1 MTMAR
6 ANNSVLRVING
17 AVSLPNVGINGSAFK
32 LLLPLKSYGINAFID
47 EDFVLKND
55 ISSANP
61 FTLGDT
67 PFTLTSTD
75 NFEIVFTV
83 RNPSFGRELNTIL
96 GSTTDYYNNISID
109 FGNLEN
115 SKLSVFIGIPRSGY
129 STWNNAIVLNNL
141 ALTSNKWYT
150 IKVVGANDTITAY
163 ITDDNGERTASVSNS
178 NLFANSVLQLRGV
191 NHNSIKRYRG
201 DIDLKKS
208 YIKKNGV
215 LFWGMGTYRGGKYSP
230 SAVVG
235 YNGGSFTVSNNVI
248 YAGTTYSYVS
258 LTDVPFGSPLAS
270 DFSLQLRF
278 QYVGWAGGTGR
289 VAFVGVIPGSNYSNF
304 AFHYDIN
311 TKQYWVG
318 FPKLN
323 NSGWN
328 VVVNWKSY
336 EFTSTT
342 WFKIRVDFILST
354 LTVNVYINDV
364 LDATGTLPENS
375 SFTSSGVAFGTNF
388 DNTYRGQ
395 LNIDLQESFLKVGND
410 RVW

>member
-6 ANNSVLRVING
+6 ANNSVLRVLERSFTPSVTVNYNG
-17 AVSLPNVGINGSAFK
+17 NNNAVSNGI
-32 LLLPLKSYGINAFID
+32 INC
-47 EDFVLKND
+47 
-55 ISSANP
+55 
-61 FTLGDT
+61 
-67 PFTLTSTD
+67 
-75 NFEIVFTV
+75 
-83 RNPSFGRELNTIL
+83 
-96 GSTTDYYNNISID
+96 
-109 FGNLEN
+109 
-115 SKLSVFIGIPRSGY
+115 
-129 STWNNAIVLNNL
+129 
-141 ALTSNKWYT
+141 
-150 IKVVGANDTITAY
+150 
-163 ITDDNGERTASVSNS
+163 
-178 NLFANSVLQLRGV
+178 
-191 NHNSIKRYRG
+191 
-201 DIDLKKS
+201 
-208 YIKKNGV
+208 
-215 LFWGMGTYRGGKYSP
+215 
-230 SAVVG
+230 
-235 YNGGSFTVSNNVI
+235 
-248 YAGTTYSYVS
+248 GTTYSYIS
-258 LTDVPFGSPLAS
+258 LTDVAFGSPLAS

-278 QYVGWAGGTGR
+278 KYVGWAGGTGR
-289 VAFVGVIPGSNYSNF
+289 VAFIGVLPGANYRNF
-304 AFHYDIN
+304 SFHYDIN

-388 DNTYRGQ
+388 DNTYRAQ